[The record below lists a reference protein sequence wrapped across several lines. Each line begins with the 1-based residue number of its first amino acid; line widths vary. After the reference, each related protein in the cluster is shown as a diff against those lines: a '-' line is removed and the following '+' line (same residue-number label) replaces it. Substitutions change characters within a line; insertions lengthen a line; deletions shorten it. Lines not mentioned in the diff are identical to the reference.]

1 MISSHGLKIAEGENR
16 ENSQTTDLSQREHPV
31 HNGRRRGLATGGE
44 ADRDVGDGGHC
55 DEVEVVGV
63 GGAVAGRAAGKM
75 RWRGEG
81 ELSRGKVIGLG
92 EGARVVRTEGKQGR

>member
-44 ADRDVGDGGHC
+44 ADRDVG
-55 DEVEVVGV
+55 
-63 GGAVAGRAAGKM
+63 AAGTVM
-75 RWRGEG
+75 RWRWW
-81 ELSRGKVIGLG
+81 GLG
-92 EGARVVRTEGKQGR
+92 GLLLEEQQER